1 MLRNKIFFNS
11 SGTSNIRTNNNEIL
25 HTWNPTDYWMD
36 CCLRTLA
43 VLGLSSRV
51 LRCVCVVKE
60 LSFCTHFLFYFYY
73 IFHIVS
79 THDVFVVV
87 VVALL
92 CPIFIF
98 SDRPL
103 TLLFFNI
110 VYFSFPIYFFQ
121 VTASFFSC
129 GVPVCYFLWSML

>member
-1 MLRNKIFFNS
+1 MCLCSEGIVLLHSFF
-11 SGTSNIRTNNNEIL
+11 IL
-25 HTWNPTDYWMD
+25 
-36 CCLRTLA
+36 
-43 VLGLSSRV
+43 
-51 LRCVCVVKE
+51 
-60 LSFCTHFLFYFYY
+60 FLLYFSYC
-73 IFHIVS
+73 F
-79 THDVFVVV
+79 HDVFVVV